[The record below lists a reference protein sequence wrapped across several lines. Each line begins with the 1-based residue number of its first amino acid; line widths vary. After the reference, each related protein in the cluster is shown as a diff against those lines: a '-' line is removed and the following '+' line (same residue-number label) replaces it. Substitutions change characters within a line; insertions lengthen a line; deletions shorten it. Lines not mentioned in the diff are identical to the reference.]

1 VKQAQETFAALD
13 RMIGEAP
20 PDDRPGLVVALSARL
35 AALGA
40 TMGTASGTI
49 DGQGTKAVPEP
60 AGRLLNPQE
69 AAAVAGVTVR
79 WLLRHTRGL
88 RFRRDLSRKQ
98 PRFEEQGF
106 RRWLQA
112 RG

>member
-1 VKQAQETFAALD
+1 VILGEILD
-13 RMIGEAP
+13 RLDRLIGESP
-20 PDDRPGLVVALSARL
+20 PQDRPGLVVALSARL

-40 TMGTASGTI
+40 SLAAVSRPTDGHGAKAAPEGT
-49 DGQGTKAVPEP
+49 
-60 AGRLLNPQE
+60 GRLLNAQE

-98 PRFEEQGF
+98 ARFEEQGF